1 MKTTHKLAMVFL
13 GVLVAVA
20 AAAAAVGFTVQPA
33 LAQEVNHGDEVSGAA
48 EIIGP
53 EISTTA
59 ELQKDPGSVSDPAQ
73 IIGPEISEVAQPK
86 AIINP

>member
-1 MKTTHKLAMVFL
+1 MKTTHKLAMVLL
-13 GVLVAVA
+13 GVLAAVTAVAVA
-20 AAAAAVGFTVQPA
+20 GFTVQPA

-53 EISTTA
+53 EISTAA

-73 IIGPEISEVAQPK
+73 IIGPDISAIAQPK
-86 AIINP
+86 AVEP